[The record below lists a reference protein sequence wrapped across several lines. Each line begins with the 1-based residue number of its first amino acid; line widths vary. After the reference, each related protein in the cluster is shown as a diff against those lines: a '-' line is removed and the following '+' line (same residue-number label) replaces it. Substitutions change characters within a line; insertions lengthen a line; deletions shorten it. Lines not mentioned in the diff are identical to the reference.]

1 MSGISTHVL
10 DLALGKPAFNVP
22 VRLERF
28 EFGSW
33 VEIASRFTNPDGRC
47 EEILPP
53 DDVTPGEYRLIFATA
68 KYQDATLY
76 TEVIISFAVISGS
89 LNYHLPLLLSPH
101 GYTTYRGS

>member
-10 DLALGKPAFNVP
+10 DLALGKPASNVP

-33 VEIASRFTNPDGRC
+33 VEMASRQTTIDGRC
-47 EEILPP
+47 DELLPP
-53 DDVTPGEYRLIFATA
+53 NAVSPGHYRMIFNTA
-68 KYQDATLY
+68 AYQDSTLY
-76 TEVIISFAVISGS
+76 PEVTISFSVSRGS
-89 LNYHLPLLLSPH
+89 VNYHLPLLLSPH

>member
-33 VEIASRFTNPDGRC
+33 VEIASRHTTADGRC
-47 EEILPP
+47 DEIVPAN
-53 DDVTPGEYRLIFATA
+53 DVTAGSYRLVFGTGT
-68 KYQDATLY
+68 YQQASLY
-76 TEVIISFAVISGS
+76 PEVVISFLVSQGS
-89 LNYHLPLLLSPH
+89 CDYHLPLLLSPH